1 MKIRLFFKRHWQ
13 LFSALLLGLSL
24 ALTGAACD
32 DSQDNWQPPKAKKRR
47 AKKEVKVEETAAK
60 TAVDQANF
68 SYVSINKRDPFRSF
82 LADMESGKDPGA
94 PIADTERFDL
104 SQYRLTAVVSGTT
117 SPRAMV
123 EDPDGDGHVL
133 KMGSKLGKNGGRVT
147 RISSKGI
154 RVIEEFRAPT
164 GQKQFVPIDITLPD
178 DDSTLDSNVPQEGG
192 LQ

>member
-1 MKIRLFFKRHWQ
+1 MRLLFKQHWR
-13 LFSALLLGLSL
+13 LLSALLLGATL

-32 DSQDNWQPPKAKKRR
+32 DSQDTWQPPKAKKRR
-47 AKKEVKVEETAAK
+47 AKKEVKVEETATTA
-60 TAVDQANF
+60 AVDQANF
-68 SYVSINKRDPFRSF
+68 SYVSINKRDPFRSY
-82 LADMESGKDPGA
+82 LADMDKGKDKSG
-94 PIADTERFDL
+94 PISDTERFDL

-117 SPRAMV
+117 SPQAMV
-123 EDPDGDGHVL
+123 EDPVVRSVL

-178 DDSTLDSNVPQEGG
+178 DDSTLESTVPQKGG

>member
-1 MKIRLFFKRHWQ
+1 MKFPIFLERHWRI
-13 LFSALLLGLSL
+13 LVAIALGAGL
-24 ALTGAACD
+24 ALTGVACD
-32 DSQDNWQPPKAKKRR
+32 DSDDNWQPPKAKKRR
-47 AKKEVKVEETAAK
+47 AKQEAKAEKQTDK
-60 TAVDQANF
+60 TAVEQANF
-68 SYVSINKRDPFRSF
+68 SYVSINKRDPFRSY
-82 LADMESGKDPGA
+82 LADMDKGKDKRGPL
-94 PIADTERFDL
+94 ADTERFDL

-123 EDPDGDGHVL
+123 EDPDGVGHVL

-147 RISSKGI
+147 RISSQGI

-192 LQ
+192 PQ

>member
-1 MKIRLFFKRHWQ
+1 MKTHLFFKEHWQ
-13 LFSALLLGLSL
+13 LLSALLLGATL

-47 AKKEVKVEETAAK
+47 AKAEVKVEETAAT

-68 SYVSINKRDPFRSF
+68 SYVSINKRDPFRSY
-82 LADMESGKDPGA
+82 LADMDTGDGPARPLS
-94 PIADTERFDL
+94 DTERFDL

-117 SPRAMV
+117 APRAMV
-123 EDPDGDGHVL
+123 EDPDGEGHVL

-178 DDSTLDSNVPQEGG
+178 DDSTLDSIVPQKGG